1 MTKAFAPTVIAA
13 VLAAPAMAIDL
24 DAMSLSQRERYCI
37 AYSFLDLEAQ
47 KQAGTI
53 DQASYDHMR
62 NRIVW
67 EVFDKGD
74 NHSYAR
80 EQREIDRAVDA
91 ILAEQPT
98 YGEVAAQARVC
109 HALLRL

>member
-1 MTKAFAPTVIAA
+1 MMRALRTPSISGEWDDALATTVVAV
-13 VLAAPAMAIDL
+13 VLAAPAMVIDL

-37 AYSFLDLEAQ
+37 AYSFLGLEAQ

-62 NRIVW
+62 NRIIW

-80 EQREIDRAVDA
+80 E
-91 ILAEQPT
+91 
-98 YGEVAAQARVC
+98 
-109 HALLRL
+109 